1 MDRLQK
7 KCFVGSVTG
16 HVALIVI
23 VLSSAAFVSS
33 EKKANPDPM
42 KDLQIIDFVPLITTD
57 ALVAP
62 GGGNPNAAK
71 PPEVMTAPPAVSLAP
86 AAQATPEPEP
96 EPPPQTRE
104 PEQKAPP
111 EPEPEPV
118 APAPKPTIREPAP
131 KPAPKAP
138 KDDSSL
144 VPGATKKKRVF
155 DFKPTVRGADSKADS
170 KAEAKKKAAAL
181 AAERAAER
189 RESDRRRQLAQGIA
203 SAVSAIGQSSSR
215 GVAIELKGPGGGGV
229 PYANF
234 FQAVMGAYNRA
245 WHLPD
250 SVTDEGATAEAT
262 ITIARDGTVISA
274 RISKPS
280 GNSGL
285 DRSVRSTLDRVKW
298 AAPLPESEKE
308 NQRTVTINFNV
319 GAKRGLG

>member
-23 VLSSAAFVSS
+23 VLTSAAFVSS
-33 EKKANPDPM
+33 EKKTDPM
-42 KDLQIIDFVPLITTD
+42 QDLPVIDFVAFKTVDELI
-57 ALVAP
+57 AP

-71 PPEVMTAPPAVSLAP
+71 PPEVMTAPPVIAPAP
-86 AAQATPEPEP
+86 AAPVTPEPEP
-96 EPPPQTRE
+96 QPQAPE

-111 EPEPEPV
+111 EPEPKPV
-118 APAPKPTIREPAP
+118 VPAPKPVIREPAP

-144 VPGATKKKRVF
+144 VPSATKKKRTF
-155 DFKPTVRGADSKADS
+155 DLKPIVRGADTKADTR
-170 KAEAKKKAAAL
+170 KRAAAL
-181 AAERAAER
+181 AAEREA
-189 RESDRRRQLAQGIA
+189 DRRDREIRRRFAAGIA
-203 SAVSAIGQSSSR
+203 SAASAAGQSSSR
-215 GVAIELKGPGGGGV
+215 GVAIELNGPGGGGV
-229 PYANF
+229 AYANF
-234 FQAVMGAYNRA
+234 NQAVKSAYDRA

-250 SVTDEGATAEAT
+250 SVTDEGATVEAT
-262 ITIARDGTVISA
+262 IVIARDGTVISA

-285 DRSVRSTLDRVKW
+285 DASVRRTLDRVKW
-298 AAPLPESEKE
+298 AAPLPASEKQD
-308 NQRTVTINFNV
+308 QRTVPINFNV

>member
-42 KDLQIIDFVPLITTD
+42 KDLQVIDFVAFKTVD
-57 ALVAP
+57 ELVAP

-71 PPEVMTAPPAVSLAP
+71 PPEVMPAPPAVAP
-86 AAQATPEPEP
+86 AAQATPDPEP
-96 EPPPQTRE
+96 EPPPQARE

-155 DFKPTVRGADSKADS
+155 DFKPIVRGADSKADS

-189 RESDRRRQLAQGIA
+189 RERDRRRQLAQGIA

-215 GVAIELKGPGGGGV
+215 GVAIELNGPGGGGV

-250 SVTDEGATAEAT
+250 SVTDEDATAEAT
-262 ITIARDGTVISA
+262 VVIARDGTVINA

-298 AAPLPESEKE
+298 AAPLPDSAKE
-308 NQRTVTINFNV
+308 DQRTVTIKFNV

>member
-33 EKKANPDPM
+33 EKKADPM
-42 KDLQIIDFVPLITTD
+42 KDTPVIDFVPFKTVD
-57 ALVAP
+57 ELVAP

-71 PPEVMTAPPAVSLAP
+71 PPEVMTAPPVVAP
-86 AAQATPEPEP
+86 ATAAQVQPESEPEP
-96 EPPPQTRE
+96 AQASE

-111 EPEPEPV
+111 EPEPKPV
-118 APAPKPTIREPAP
+118 APAPKPVIREPAP

-155 DFKPTVRGADSKADS
+155 DFKPTVRGADSKTDS
-170 KAEAKKKAAAL
+170 KADAKKQAAAL

-189 RESDRRRQLAQGIA
+189 RERDRRRQLAQGIA
-203 SAVSAIGQSSSR
+203 SAVSAVGQSSSR
-215 GVAIELKGPGGGGV
+215 GVTIELSGPGSGGV
-229 PYANF
+229 AYANF
-234 FQAVMGAYNRA
+234 NQAVKSAYDRA

-262 ITIARDGTVISA
+262 VVIARDGTVISA

-285 DRSVRSTLDRVKW
+285 DASVRRTLDRVKW
-298 AAPLPESEKE
+298 AAPLPASEKE
-308 NQRTVTINFNV
+308 NQRTVPINFNV
-319 GAKRGLG
+319 GAKRALG

>member
-33 EKKANPDPM
+33 EKKANPDP
-42 KDLQIIDFVPLITTD
+42 KDLPVIDVFVIKTSDDLI
-57 ALVAP
+57 AP

-71 PPEVMTAPPAVSLAP
+71 PPEVMTAPPVVAPAP
-86 AAQATPEPEP
+86 AAPVTPEPEP

-131 KPAPKAP
+131 KQP

-181 AAERAAER
+181 AAEREA
-189 RESDRRRQLAQGIA
+189 DRRDREIRRKLAAGIA
-203 SAVSAIGQSSSR
+203 SAASAAGQSSSR
-215 GVAIELKGPGGGGV
+215 GVTIELSGPGGGGV
-229 PYANF
+229 AYANF
-234 FQAVMGAYNRA
+234 NQAVKSAYDRA

-262 ITIARDGTVISA
+262 VVIARDGTVISA

-285 DRSVRSTLDRVKW
+285 DASVRRTLDRVKW
-298 AAPLPESEKE
+298 AAPLPATEKE
-308 NQRTVTINFNV
+308 NQRTVPINFNV